1 MPRTVF
7 VTDRDLMKS
16 TRLQRTDETP
26 TVQMIGTLP
35 PWKGIPAYCKE
46 MFEGIN
52 QQLDHFKF
60 TGWKHLYPASL
71 YPGGDPKTN
80 EEPVEG
86 DNVERSLSWYNPI
99 SWISV
104 GLDSDVELVHAQW
117 WSYPLAIPYISIFTV
132 GKLRGKTVLVTVHNV
147 EPHEQNVLTRFLND
161 LVYWFADEYVV
172 HSEENKSQFSQ
183 KAGIDPE
190 RIHVISHPTIG
201 PDKQGISN
209 TDACRELALS
219 PDRSTVLFFG
229 NIRDYKGLD
238 SLVRMVDSLND
249 GRDVDLLI
257 AGKCWEDWE
266 KYEKLI
272 QQHGLGDNVHRYPG
286 FIPEDEL
293 ELFFTAAD
301 VVALPYEYFDA
312 QSGVAGLANHF
323 RTVSVGYDE
332 GGLAH
337 QVDLVASTE
346 SEFEQLLTKA
356 IDSDVE
362 KTLPTDDSVDKHIK
376 LYNRILGNARD

>member
-1 MPRTVF
+1 MA
-7 VTDRDLMKS
+7 KS
-16 TRLQRTDETP
+16 TAGPGTDSES

-46 MFEGIN
+46 IFEGIT
-52 QQLDHFKF
+52 QQRETFKF

-71 YPGGDPKTN
+71 YPGGDPKTD

-86 DNVERSLSWYNPI
+86 DNIERSLSWYDPI
-99 SWISV
+99 SWIKV

-117 WSYPLAIPYISIFTV
+117 WSYPLAIPYVSIFTI
-132 GKLRGKTVLVTVHNV
+132 GKARGKTILVTVHNV

-161 LVYWFADEYVV
+161 LVYRFADEYVV

-183 KAGIDPE
+183 KAGIDAE

-201 PDKQGISN
+201 PEKQGLSKS
-209 TDACRELALS
+209 DARRQLELD

-229 NIRDYKGLD
+229 NIREYKGLD
-238 SLVRMVDSLND
+238 SLIRMVDSIND
-249 GRDVDLLI
+249 SRDVDLLI

-266 KYEKLI
+266 KYEAI
-272 QQHGLGDNVHRYPG
+272 IEQHNLADNVHRYPG
-286 FIPEDEL
+286 FIPEDQL

-301 VVALPYEYFDA
+301 AVALPYEYFDA

-323 RTVSVGYDE
+323 ETVSVGYDE
-332 GGLAH
+332 GGLAE
-337 QVDLVASTE
+337 QVDLVASTAT
-346 SEFEQLLTKA
+346 EFEQLLCRA
-356 IDSDVE
+356 VFSDVE
-362 KTLPTDDSVDKHIK
+362 KTLHTDDSVDKHIK
-376 LYNRILGNARD
+376 LYEQLLGDSRD